1 MALDK
6 QKITFIAVSA
16 TLLIAAIIL
25 GVMLMDSRKQNVEM
39 QELFALEKEELE
51 NEYSSFATQYDEL
64 QIRITNDSLQD
75 KLEQEKLKT
84 QQLLEELRQTK
95 ATDAAE
101 ITRLKKELKTVRAV
115 LKSYVVQIDSLNR
128 LNEELQKENK
138 RVKARYSEASRKIDK
153 IEEEK
158 ENLTKKVSL
167 ASQLDAIGISF
178 TPLKKNG
185 KEAKKIKDAKK
196 IAIGFTIAKNITTE
210 TGEKTIYVRILKP
223 DEDVLAKNAGDLFTY
238 ENKELKYSIKKYIE
252 YNGEEQQVNVYW
264 DIEEFLQAG
273 TYKVQ
278 IFADGN
284 MIGSGSFNIKK

>member
-16 TLLIAAIIL
+16 ALFIAAIIL

-284 MIGSGSFNIKK
+284 MIGSGSFNIEK

>member
-6 QKITFIAVSA
+6 QKIVFISLSA
-16 TLLIAAIIL
+16 ILLIAAIIM
-25 GVMLMDSRKQNVEM
+25 GVLLMDSRKQNEEM
-39 QELFALEKEELE
+39 QELFAIEKEELE

-101 ITRLKKELKTVRAV
+101 IMRLKKELATVRAV
-115 LKSYVVQIDSLNR
+115 LRSYVVQIDSLNR
-128 LNEELQKENK
+128 ANEILQKENK
-138 RVKARYSEASRKIDK
+138 RVKARYSEATRQIDK
-153 IEEEK
+153 ITEEK
-158 ENLTKKVSL
+158 ENLTKKVTL

-185 KEAKKIKDAKK
+185 KEAKRIKDAKK
-196 IAIGFTIAKNITTE
+196 FAIGFTIAKNITSE
-210 TGEKTIYVRILKP
+210 TGEKAVYVRILKP
-223 DEDVLAKNAGDLFTY
+223 DEDVLAKNASDTFTY
-238 ENKELKYSIKKYIE
+238 EGKELKYSIKKYIE
-252 YNGEEQQVNVYW
+252 YTGEEQSVTVYW

-273 TYKVQ
+273 TYKVF

-284 MIGSGSFNIKK
+284 MIGSNSFTIKK

>member
-25 GVMLMDSRKQNVEM
+25 GVMLTDSRKQNVEM

-128 LNEELQKENK
+128 LSEELQKENK

-178 TPLKKNG
+178 IPLKKNG

-238 ENKELKYSIKKYIE
+238 ENKELKY
-252 YNGEEQQVNVYW
+252 
-264 DIEEFLQAG
+264 
-273 TYKVQ
+273 
-278 IFADGN
+278 
-284 MIGSGSFNIKK
+284 

>member
-1 MALDK
+1 MTLDK
-6 QKITFIAVSA
+6 QKITFISISA
-16 TLLIAAIIL
+16 LLLIAAIIM

-115 LKSYVVQIDSLNR
+115 LRSYVVQIDSLNR
-128 LNEELQKENK
+128 VNEELQKENK
-138 RVKARYSEASRKIDK
+138 RVKARYSEASRTINKIT
-153 IEEEK
+153 EEK
-158 ENLTKKVSL
+158 ENLTKKVNL
-167 ASQLDAIGISF
+167 ASQLDAIGITF

-185 KEAKKIKDAKK
+185 KAAKKIKDAKK
-196 IAIGFTIAKNITTE
+196 FAIGFTIAKNITTQ

-223 DEDVLAKNAGDLFTY
+223 DEEVLAKSAGDTFTY
-238 ENKELKYSIKKYIE
+238 ENQNLKYSIKKYIE
-252 YNGEEQQVNVYW
+252 YNG
-264 DIEEFLQAG
+264 
-273 TYKVQ
+273 
-278 IFADGN
+278 
-284 MIGSGSFNIKK
+284 

>member
-167 ASQLDAIGISF
+167 ASQLDAIGISL

>member
-158 ENLTKKVSL
+158 QNLTKKVSL

>member
-1 MALDK
+1 M
-6 QKITFIAVSA
+6 
-16 TLLIAAIIL
+16 
-25 GVMLMDSRKQNVEM
+25 
-39 QELFALEKEELE
+39 
-51 NEYSSFATQYDEL
+51 
-64 QIRITNDSLQD
+64 
-75 KLEQEKLKT
+75 
-84 QQLLEELRQTK
+84 
-95 ATDAAE
+95 
-101 ITRLKKELKTVRAV
+101 
-115 LKSYVVQIDSLNR
+115 QIDSLNR

>member
-25 GVMLMDSRKQNVEM
+25 GVMLMESRKQNVEM

>member
-6 QKITFIAVSA
+6 QKITFISLSVV
-16 TLLIAAIIL
+16 LLIAAIIM
-25 GVMLMDSRKQNVEM
+25 GVLLMDSRKQNEEM
-39 QELFALEKEELE
+39 QELFAIEKEELE

-101 ITRLKKELKTVRAV
+101 IMRLKKELATVRAV
-115 LKSYVVQIDSLNR
+115 LRSYVVQIDSLNR
-128 LNEELQKENK
+128 ANEMLQKENK
-138 RVKARYSEASRKIDK
+138 RVKARYSEATRQIDK
-153 IEEEK
+153 ITEEK
-158 ENLTKKVSL
+158 ENLTKKVTL

-196 IAIGFTIAKNITTE
+196 FAIGFTIAKNITSE

-223 DEDVLAKNAGDLFTY
+223 DEDVLAKSASDTFPY
-238 ENKELKYSIKKYIE
+238 EGKSLTYSIKKYIE
-252 YNGEEQQVNVYW
+252 YTGEEQAVTVYW

-273 TYKVQ
+273 TYKVF

-284 MIGSGSFNIKK
+284 MIGSQSFSIKK

>member
-39 QELFALEKEELE
+39 QELFTLEKEELE

>member
-16 TLLIAAIIL
+16 ALFIAAIIL
-25 GVMLMDSRKQNVEM
+25 GVMLMDSRKQNEEM

-284 MIGSGSFNIKK
+284 MIGSGNFNIKK

>member
-51 NEYSSFATQYDEL
+51 NEYSSFVTHYDEL

>member
-1 MALDK
+1 MTLDK
-6 QKITFIAVSA
+6 QKITFISISA
-16 TLLIAAIIL
+16 LLLIAAIIM
-25 GVMLMDSRKQNVEM
+25 GVMLMDNRKQNVEM

-115 LKSYVVQIDSLNR
+115 LRSYVVQIDSLNR
-128 LNEELQKENK
+128 VNEELQKENK
-138 RVKARYSEASRKIDK
+138 RVKARYSEASRTINKIT
-153 IEEEK
+153 EEK
-158 ENLTKKVSL
+158 ENLTKKVNL
-167 ASQLDAIGISF
+167 ASQLDAIGITF

-196 IAIGFTIAKNITTE
+196 FAIGFTIAKNITTH

-223 DEDVLAKNAGDLFTY
+223 DEEVLAKSAGDTFAY
-238 ENKELKYSIKKYIE
+238 ENQSLKYSIKKYIE
-252 YNGEEQQVNVYW
+252 YNGEEQKVNVYW

-273 TYKVQ
+273 TYKVY

-284 MIGSGSFNIKK
+284 MIGSNSFTIKK

>member
-1 MALDK
+1 MTLDK
-6 QKITFIAVSA
+6 QKITFISVSA
-16 TLLIAAIIL
+16 LLLIAAIIL
-25 GVMLMDSRKQNVEM
+25 GVMLMDSRKQNEEM
-39 QELFALEKEELE
+39 QELFAIEKEELE

-115 LKSYVVQIDSLNR
+115 LRSYVVQIDSLNR

-138 RVKARYSEASRKIDK
+138 RVKARYSEASRKINK

-158 ENLTKKVSL
+158 ENLTKKVNL
-167 ASQLDAIGISF
+167 ASQLDAIGITL
-178 TPLKKNG
+178 TPVKKNG

-196 IAIGFTIAKNITTE
+196 FVINFTIAKNITTE
-210 TGEKTIYVRILKP
+210 TGEKAIYVRILKP
-223 DEDVLAKNAGDLFTY
+223 DEDVLCKNESDLFAY
-238 ENKELKYSIKKYIE
+238 EDKELKYSIKKYIE
-252 YNGEEQQVNVYW
+252 YNGEEQQVTVYW

-273 TYKVQ
+273 TYKVH

-284 MIGSGSFNIKK
+284 MIGSNNFTIKK

>member
-1 MALDK
+1 MTLDK
-6 QKITFIAVSA
+6 QKITFISISA
-16 TLLIAAIIL
+16 LLLIAAIIM

-115 LKSYVVQIDSLNR
+115 LRSYVVQIDSLNR
-128 LNEELQKENK
+128 VNEELQKENK
-138 RVKARYSEASRKIDK
+138 RVKARYSEASRTINKIT
-153 IEEEK
+153 EEK
-158 ENLTKKVSL
+158 ENLTKKVNL
-167 ASQLDAIGISF
+167 ASQLDAIGITF

-185 KEAKKIKDAKK
+185 KAAKKIKDAKK
-196 IAIGFTIAKNITTE
+196 FAIGFTIAKKITTQ

-223 DEDVLAKNAGDLFTY
+223 DEEVLAKSAGDTFTY
-238 ENKELKYSIKKYIE
+238 ENQNLKYSIKKYIE
-252 YNGEEQQVNVYW
+252 YNGEEQKVNVYW

-273 TYKVQ
+273 TYKVY
-278 IFADGN
+278 IFW
-284 MIGSGSFNIKK
+284 F

>member
-25 GVMLMDSRKQNVEM
+25 GVMLMDSRKQNIEM